1 MKGWAILLVLLSG
14 LFIFFLV
21 RNSPQ
26 QGEIDKLEKFNII
39 VTSEEDQ
46 GQNSP
51 SRTTGASEKGSS
63 ANEKVL
69 FIIAQNNFRDEE
81 LTKPK
86 KILENAGYDVDVA
99 SITTDQTRGM
109 MGLIVKPD
117 LAVIDVNVS
126 LYALVVVV
134 GGSGAP
140 SLANYPEVLSLLKK
154 AITENKKIAGICL
167 GPVVLAKAGVLQ
179 GKNATVF
186 KSTSPD
192 SVAILQSGGANFV
205 DKSLVTDGWLVTANG
220 PAVSQE
226 FGDALVKLLQS

>member
-1 MKGWAILLVLLSG
+1 MRPTTALMLVLLLSA
-14 LFIFFLV
+14 LV
-21 RNSPQ
+21 MPGCSQKAGAR
-26 QGEIDKLEKFNII
+26 EKINII
-39 VTSEEDQ
+39 VTSGGDEEPTASSQ
-46 GQNSP
+46 QIREP
-51 SRTTGASEKGSS
+51 SVTN
-63 ANEKVL
+63 NEKVL

-117 LAVIDVNVS
+117 RAVIDVNVS

-140 SLANYPEVLSLLKK
+140 SLANYPEVLNLLKK

-226 FGDALVKLLQS
+226 LGDALVKLLQS